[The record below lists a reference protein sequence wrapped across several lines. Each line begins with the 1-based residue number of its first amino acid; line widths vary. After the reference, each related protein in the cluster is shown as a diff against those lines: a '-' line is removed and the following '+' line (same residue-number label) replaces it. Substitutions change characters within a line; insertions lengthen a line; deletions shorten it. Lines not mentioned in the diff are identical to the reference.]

1 MMENI
6 QDDTIS
12 CYFPKKYPINKRQ
25 LVIQDL
31 SNLLNSEK
39 TYHPALIMEYILFQM
54 INSKIEYCIDNKTST
69 IAMLPAAER
78 EYLLEI
84 FKKEY
89 DTYEEALEILE
100 NLEDLQAYPDFLFED
115 YDFNLLDEMSEEE
128 LFHSPLNKLLDI
140 GSIEFVIYV
149 PGKINF
155 S

>member
-1 MMENI
+1 
-6 QDDTIS
+6 
-12 CYFPKKYPINKRQ
+12 
-25 LVIQDL
+25 
-31 SNLLNSEK
+31 
-39 TYHPALIMEYILFQM
+39 MEYILFQM

-128 LFHSPLNKLLDI
+128 LIPLSAQQTSRHWFNRICYLCSWKDQFFI
-140 GSIEFVIYV
+140 IFWR
-149 PGKINF
+149 
-155 S
+155 